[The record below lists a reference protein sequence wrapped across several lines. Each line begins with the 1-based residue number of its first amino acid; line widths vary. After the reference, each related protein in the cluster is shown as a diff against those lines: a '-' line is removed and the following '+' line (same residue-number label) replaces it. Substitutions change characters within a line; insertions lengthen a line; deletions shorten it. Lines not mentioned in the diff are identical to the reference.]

1 MCSNTVSQNYMASSF
16 ETHHRS
22 WNVDLTRRGFSS
34 FLPKSV
40 TNRILKTIELTLNIE
55 LKAVLFEYNVQHDC
69 FQAGCMAPGKQAVV
83 QEHVES
89 GVMETY
95 IEHKPLDVFLINTHA
110 FHNAHLIRAILPR
123 DLTVLIPYALAADW
137 RSHYD
142 EIAQKLR
149 LAQDSKWAAAAKKAA
164 EKRKAEAQQSMM
176 AMESAVMEITPPES
190 MAAAVP
196 GRRKQRR
203 VQDVE
208 IEVVG
213 DNDQMDG
220 EEDGPG
226 VHDMPGEVEP
236 RSRGHRPGNP
246 VPGVG

>member
-1 MCSNTVSQNYMASSF
+1 MAS
-16 ETHHRS
+16 
-22 WNVDLTRRGFSS
+22 
-34 FLPKSV
+34 
-40 TNRILKTIELTLNIE
+40 
-55 LKAVLFEYNVQHDC
+55 
-69 FQAGCMAPGKQAVV
+69 GKRAVV
-83 QEHVES
+83 QERVKS

-123 DLTVLIPYALAADW
+123 DLTVPIPYAADR
-137 RSHYD
+137 RSHHD

-149 LAQDSKWAAAAKKAA
+149 LAQDSKRAAAAKKAA
-164 EKRKAEAQQSMM
+164 EKRKAEAQQSTM
-176 AMESAVMEITPPES
+176 AMESAVTEI
-190 MAAAVP
+190 AVAVP
-196 GRRKQRR
+196 GRQKRRR

-213 DNDQMDG
+213 DNDQMDV

-236 RSRGHRPGNP
+236 RLQQMS
-246 VPGVG
+246 